1 MLPKILVVDDEI
13 AASDYD
19 ITVFT
24 DKYDLVKLGNTAKR
38 TTVAEAVFCTGQSA
52 EGENNYE
59 SVIKPAIEEGWG
71 AGKRLVWALILL
83 DVTFGK
89 GNKRDDKFG
98 EKVRELIAR
107 DFPGLPVV
115 MLTAKRANEL
125 DLDKGKSVAYLSK
138 SNKGGHRFKV
148 TLARQGQLS
157 DKQWRS
163 LLKLPDSVI
172 AESPVTRNIFIDAF
186 EIAPT
191 NAYVSLLGETGVG
204 KTHIA
209 RYIHQMSPLSSNREL
224 VEHNAADLEAAD
236 QALINI
242 KLFGR
247 RHGYPNPS
255 DSAQKGI
262 FEEANG
268 STLFLDEIGE
278 ISHQAQATIL
288 KVLEDK
294 KVRRE
299 GTTVDIP
306 TDFRLITGTLQD
318 PEKLIAEGK
327 FREDFYQRIQ
337 SIEITIPPLRER
349 PEDILPMAQVFV
361 DSAAQGANKSHISL
375 SDEAAASL
383 TSYIFPRNVRQLQK
397 AIESIVAR
405 KGSGETISED
415 DIAAVLKSRGSAKP
429 PSKLVDPSS
438 DVAAERDTA
447 QERNYEGTSLSLDNL
462 SEHLANLPVSSND
475 AALKGSLPRLE
486 KAVEGLKKKL
496 AGAALL
502 ASKGTKSE
510 PNLEAAWRHLHGINK
525 RNNGDG
531 AYAKRFFNKVL
542 GRGRRSTPLSESDI
556 DILTE
561 ACEGKKN
568 QSE

>member
-1 MLPKILVVDDEI
+1 MLPRILVVDDEI
-13 AASDYD
+13 ASSDYD

-24 DKYDLVKLGNTAKR
+24 NKYDLVKFGNTAKR
-38 TTVAEAVFCTGQSA
+38 TTVAEAAFCTGQSA

-59 SVIKPAIEEGWG
+59 SIIKPAIEEGWG
-71 AGKRLVWALILL
+71 TGKRWAWALILL

-89 GNKRDDKFG
+89 GNMRDDKFG

-125 DLDKGKSVAYLSK
+125 DLDRGKSVAYLSK
-138 SNKGGHRFKV
+138 SNEGGHRFKV
-148 TLARQGQLS
+148 TLARQGRLS

-191 NAYVSLLGETGVG
+191 DAYVSLLGETGVG

-209 RYIHQMSPLSSNREL
+209 RYIHQMSPLSSNHEL

-236 QALINI
+236 QTLINI

-255 DSAQKGI
+255 DSAQAGI

-306 TDFRLITGTLQD
+306 VDFRLITGTLQD

-349 PEDILPMAQVFV
+349 PEDIVPMAQVFLNNA
-361 DSAAQGANKSHISL
+361 SQSANKSHISL
-375 SDEAAASL
+375 SEEAAASL
-383 TSYIFPRNVRQLQK
+383 TAYTFPRNVRQLQK

-415 DIAAVLKSRGSAKP
+415 DIAVVLKSRGSAKTQ
-429 PSKLVDPSS
+429 SRSVDPSS
-438 DVAAERDTA
+438 NVSAGRNTT
-447 QERNYEGTSLSLDNL
+447 QEKNNVGISLSLDNL
-462 SEHLANLPVSSND
+462 SEHLTNLPVSSQD
-475 AALKGSLPRLE
+475 AALKGIIPRLD
-486 KAVEGLKKKL
+486 KAVEDLKKRL

-502 ASKGTKSE
+502 ASKGTKKE
-510 PNLEAAWRHLHGINK
+510 PNLEAAWRHLLGIDG

-531 AYAKRFFNKVL
+531 AYAKRFFNDVL
-542 GRGRRSTPLSESDI
+542 GRGRKSTPISDTDI
-556 DILTE
+556 DTLTE
-561 ACEGKKN
+561 ACEGN
-568 QSE
+568 QNQVE